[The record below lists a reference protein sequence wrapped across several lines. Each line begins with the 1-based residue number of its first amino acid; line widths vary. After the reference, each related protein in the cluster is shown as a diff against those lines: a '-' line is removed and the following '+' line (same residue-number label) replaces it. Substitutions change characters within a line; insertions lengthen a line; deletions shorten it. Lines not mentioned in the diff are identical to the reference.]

1 MKKSK
6 IGVAIGLSVAL
17 SALLSINTAHAE
29 NQLRMAFTS
38 PDEDIEITNPLFF
51 SDISADEQVE
61 YDGEWLKFL
70 KLKTGL
76 DIPSIDDLNYSN
88 IALSL
93 GTQSLNNTLLPS
105 GPLNIQTP
113 YAINL
118 EHNSLTDLD
127 FLRTTTALRNSVY
140 FNDNN
145 LNDVNGLLDLDEALG
160 GLYLQRNQLQQVL
173 GLRKLTHVAQDLDLS
188 ENPELAT
195 LEGMGSLARVGQAL
209 NLSKNPALVDLTGI
223 SDLNTVGGAIYLDN
237 VAQYT
242 ATPTAESTFCQS
254 ILSGNISI
262 EEPDASTVHF
272 GELCSNVEPWIAF
285 LHGHEQL
292 TSLGSLSQW
301 TTENVSLYYKGL
313 TDEDIPS
320 TPMLTD
326 TIYSLDLRFNR
337 MSHVDFLSNIKT
349 IKGRVD
355 LRLSRLE
362 NINGLSSLETVK
374 SLYFDGNNSLTN
386 VDGLSSLTNIERIL
400 AITYN
405 DSLINLDGLSSLVN
419 VQAMRIQEN
428 HSLNN
433 VKGLSS
439 LTSANYLFINGNDSL
454 ISVDGLSSLTNSY
467 LFSMSGND
475 SLTNVNGLSSL
486 TSVRSLYIQDH
497 DSLTNVD
504 GLSSLAEIT
513 WLEINGN
520 SVLKNVNGLS
530 SLTSIVRI
538 LLHDNPLLTDISGL
552 SNLSSTDSYHG
563 LYIDNPSQY
572 TVTPA
577 IGTPFCEG
585 LKSGSIRVKLV
596 DETVID
602 YSALCY

>member
-29 NQLRMAFTS
+29 NQIRMAFTS

-51 SDISADEQVE
+51 SDISAAEQAE
-61 YDGEWLKFL
+61 HDGEWLKFL

-127 FLRTTTALRNSVY
+127 FLRTTTALRNSAY

-145 LNDVNGLLDLDEALG
+145 LNNVNGLLDLDEALG

-188 ENPELAT
+188 ENSKLAT

-223 SDLNTVGGAIYLDN
+223 SDLSTVGGTIYLDN

-242 ATPTAESTFCQS
+242 ETPTAESTFCQS
-254 ILSGNISI
+254 ILSGNINI
-262 EEPDASTVHF
+262 EDSNASAVHF

-285 LHGHEQL
+285 WHGRNKL
-292 TSLGSLSQW
+292 TSLGALSEW
-301 TTENVSLYYKGL
+301 K
-313 TDEDIPS
+313 DERTNIMFSSITNAQLPS

-326 TIYSLDLRFNR
+326 TIGSLTLYKINL
-337 MSHVDFLSNIKT
+337 SNLDFLSNVKHVRAGLQIS
-349 IKGRVD
+349 GLD
-355 LRLSRLE
+355 YLE
-362 NINGLSSLETVK
+362 SIDGLSSLTHADK
-374 SLYFDGNNSLTN
+374 YFYIHKNNLLTN
-386 VDGLSSLTNIERIL
+386 LDGLSSLTNF
-400 AITYN
+400 YQ
-405 DSLINLDGLSSLVN
+405 LS
-419 VQAMRIQEN
+419 
-428 HSLNN
+428 
-433 VKGLSS
+433 
-439 LTSANYLFINGNDSL
+439 INGN
-454 ISVDGLSSLTNSY
+454 
-467 LFSMSGND
+467 
-475 SLTNVNGLSSL
+475 
-486 TSVRSLYIQDH
+486 

-504 GLSSLAEIT
+504 GLSSLAPAQT
-513 WLEINGN
+513 HNASLSINNNASLTNIDGLSSLTRVTHVNIVGN
-520 SVLKNVNGLS
+520 PVLKNVNGLS
-530 SLTSIVRI
+530 SFTKALARVKIYS
-538 LLHDNPLLTDISGL
+538 NPLLTDISGL
-552 SNLSSTDSYHG
+552 SNLSSTHG
-563 LYIDNPSQY
+563 LYIDSPSQY
-572 TVTPA
+572 TVKPA

-585 LKSGSIRVKLV
+585 VKSGDILVKLV
-596 DETVID
+596 DSTVVD
-602 YSALCY
+602 YSELCY